1 MAEAISD
8 MQTNPQWKIS
18 EQSVVYGNFPQNLSS
33 GKGTK
38 KLTALMARGI
48 GSNGLPAFG
57 SRLSRCRLGAMP
69 ASLHFI
75 SKLSVFYIEC
85 SNPLLAPIS

>member
-18 EQSVVYGNFPQNLSS
+18 EQSVVYGNFPQKLSS

-38 KLTALMARGI
+38 KLTALMSRGI
-48 GSNGLPAFG
+48 GSHGLPAFG
-57 SRLSRCRLGAMP
+57 SRLIRCRLGP
-69 ASLHFI
+69 FGWPCQLASI
-75 SKLSVFYIEC
+75 LSLNYQCFT
-85 SNPLLAPIS
+85 